1 MDTLPPNTAL
11 IQQPSRCSASA
22 IAMETWLTTVL
33 LLAPAVLLAQPVP
46 KLSSISPEWIQRG
59 TTQEIVVTG
68 ENLSGVAQILFNGD
82 AGLSGTNTPPVTP
95 PKPIITIESTGGGI
109 TRAESGATKN
119 EKRLV
124 MKVAATAEAALRRRG

>member
-1 MDTLPPNTAL
+1 MPPKPTLT
-11 IQQPSRCSASA
+11 QQLLRSR
-22 IAMETWLTTVL
+22 TLRLLTFL

-46 KLSSISPEWIQRG
+46 KLSSIAPEWIQRG

-82 AGLSGTNTPPVTP
+82 PGLSGTNIPTAMP

-109 TRAESGATKN
+109 TRAESGPAKN
-119 EKRLV
+119 EKRVV
-124 MKVAATAEAALRRRG
+124 MKD